1 MQPFPSPGVDVF
13 VRSRRPWGK
22 VAADFFVHRGHSY
35 LFVVDYYYYDVRYS
49 HCRNRARVDVGLSVG
64 ISVTVSVPS
73 NKVRVVI
80 VLTKNV
86 VKIISLVL

>member
-1 MQPFPSPGVDVF
+1 MQCIMFPDPPFLTCQKIVTH
-13 VRSRRPWGK
+13 
-22 VAADFFVHRGHSY
+22 AQFFIDHPH
-35 LFVVDYYYYDVRYS
+35 
-49 HCRNRARVDVGLSVG
+49 LSAG

-73 NKVRVVI
+73 NKVRAVI

>member
-1 MQPFPSPGVDVF
+1 MCNSF
-13 VRSRRPWGK
+13 
-22 VAADFFVHRGHSY
+22 RGTS
-35 LFVVDYYYYDVRYS
+35 DVRYS
-49 HCRNRARVDVGLSVG
+49 SCRNRARVDVRLSV
-64 ISVTVSVPS
+64 SVAVGVPS

>member
-1 MQPFPSPGVDVF
+1 MYGIG
-13 VRSRRPWGK
+13 R
-22 VAADFFVHRGHSY
+22 
-35 LFVVDYYYYDVRYS
+35 
-49 HCRNRARVDVGLSVG
+49 CRNRARVGLSVG

-80 VLTKNV
+80 VLTKKV